1 MLNSIFPDGE
11 HGTNKVLYGGR
22 QEHEVTFELIGLG
35 QKRADGMP
43 VFYSIIEARKIT
55 FSFLVE
61 SNVLLF

>member
-1 MLNSIFPDGE
+1 MLNSIFPEGE

-35 QKRADGMP
+35 KKRADGMP
-43 VFYSIIEARKIT
+43 SIIEARKIT

-61 SNVLLF
+61 SNIFLF